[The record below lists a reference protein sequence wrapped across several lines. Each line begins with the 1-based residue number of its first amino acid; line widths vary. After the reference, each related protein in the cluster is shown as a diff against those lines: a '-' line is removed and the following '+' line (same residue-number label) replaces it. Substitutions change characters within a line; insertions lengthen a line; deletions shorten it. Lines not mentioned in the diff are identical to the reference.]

1 MESALNEVPFAKRL
15 RLLFWN
21 FFKIALFVVGG
32 GYAIILAAEE
42 IFVRKLHWLKDGE
55 LLEMLTVIQAIP
67 GLTAGNAAIYV
78 GYRTA
83 GQWGA
88 LVALVAVA
96 LPSYIIIC
104 LVSIGFGVIPMEN
117 LYVQGAFIGVRTAL
131 SALTIVAIVRLWPK
145 VITGKFSLAAALFTI
160 EAVYFYGANP
170 AILLA
175 AGIAVGLFCGIRTQL
190 RQNRAARAGNAES
203 GMAELLT
210 LFLLFCWFGLL
221 CFGGGS
227 ALMPLYIQELVDAR
241 HWLTLHEL
249 SDFAAISQVTPGPIG
264 VNLATFLG
272 FRRGGYFGALICTI
286 GLLLP
291 SYILMQIALRSL
303 ERWEH
308 SPVVRGIMAGIGPVT
323 VGLMAATTLIYLELS
338 LFTSQLPWGYL
349 AELATGHLMAYD
361 GPFRLC
367 YGSVPVFLLSG
378 WALYKSK
385 CSIMTAIFCSAALGA
400 ILCRI

>member
-1 MESALNEVPFAKRL
+1 MESTLNDVPFARRL

-88 LVALVAVA
+88 LAALVAVA
-96 LPSYIIIC
+96 LPSYVIIC
-104 LVSIGFGVIPMEN
+104 LVSVGFGVIPMEN

-145 VITGKFSLAAALFTI
+145 VITGTVALGAALFTV
-160 EAVYFYGANP
+160 EAVYFYEMNP
-170 AILLA
+170 AILLG
-175 AGIAVGLFCGIRTQL
+175 AGIAVGTACGIRGQL
-190 RQNRAARAGNAES
+190 RKNAAGTES
-203 GMAELLT
+203 GMAELAT

-241 HWLTLHEL
+241 GWLTLHEL

-272 FRRGGYFGALICTI
+272 FRQGGYFGALICTI

-291 SYILMQIALRSL
+291 SYLLMQLALRSL
-303 ERWEH
+303 ARWEE

-323 VGLMAATTLIYLELS
+323 VGLMVATTVIYLELS
-338 LFTSQLPWGYL
+338 LFTCKLPWGYL
-349 AELATGHLMAYD
+349 AELGTGHLSAYN

-367 YGSVPVFLLSG
+367 YGAVPIFLLSG
-378 WALYKSK
+378 WALYRNR
-385 CSIMTAIFCSAALGA
+385 CSIMTAIFSSAALGA
-400 ILCRI
+400 LLCRI

>member
-1 MESALNEVPFAKRL
+1 MESPLNDVPFSNRL

-42 IFVRKLHWLKDGE
+42 IFVRKLRWLKDGE

-88 LVALVAVA
+88 LTALVAVA
-96 LPSYIIIC
+96 LPSYLIIC
-104 LVSIGFGVIPMEN
+104 LVSLGFGVIPMEN

-131 SALTIVAIVRLWPK
+131 SALTIVAIVRLWSK
-145 VITGKFSLAAALFTI
+145 VITGMISFGGALFTI
-160 EAVYFYGANP
+160 EAVYFYGVNP
-170 AILLA
+170 AILLG
-175 AGIAVGLFCGIRTQL
+175 AGIAAGAGRGIYRQLQL
-190 RQNRAARAGNAES
+190 RKSASGGAENGS
-203 GMAELLT
+203 AELLT
-210 LFLLFCWFGLL
+210 LFILFCWFGLL

-227 ALMPLYIQELVDAR
+227 ALMPLYIQELVDSR

-291 SYILMQIALRSL
+291 SYILMQVALRSL
-303 ERWEH
+303 ARWER
-308 SPVVRGIMAGIGPVT
+308 SPVVLGIMAGIGPVT
-323 VGLMAATTLIYLELS
+323 LGLMSATTLIYLELS

-349 AELATGHLMAYD
+349 AELATGHLIAYD

-367 YGSVPVFLLSG
+367 YGAVPVFLLSG
-378 WALYKSK
+378 WALYRRK

-400 ILCRI
+400 LLCRI

>member
-1 MESALNEVPFAKRL
+1 MESELANVPFGKRI

-42 IFVRKLHWLKDGE
+42 IFVRKLRWLKDGE

-88 LVALVAVA
+88 LAALVAVA

-104 LVSIGFGVIPMEN
+104 LVSLGFGVIPMEN

-145 VITGKFSLAAALFTI
+145 VIRGAIGLGAALFTI
-160 EAVYFYGANP
+160 EAVYFYAVNP
-170 AILLA
+170 AILLG
-175 AGIAVGLFCGIRTQL
+175 AGIAVGTAHGIRQQL
-190 RQNRAARAGNAES
+190 RKNTVNTES
-203 GMAELLT
+203 GMAEIVT

-227 ALMPLYIQELVDAR
+227 ALMPLYIQELVDSR

-272 FRRGGYFGALICTI
+272 FRQGGYFGALICTI

-291 SYILMQIALRSL
+291 SYLLMQLALRSL
-303 ERWEH
+303 ARWE
-308 SPVVRGIMAGIGPVT
+308 
-323 VGLMAATTLIYLELS
+323 
-338 LFTSQLPWGYL
+338 
-349 AELATGHLMAYD
+349 
-361 GPFRLC
+361 
-367 YGSVPVFLLSG
+367 
-378 WALYKSK
+378 
-385 CSIMTAIFCSAALGA
+385 
-400 ILCRI
+400 